1 MQNLLHRS
9 ALDSGLTLL
18 PGAIVMA
25 FMSMTSG
32 ALYEK
37 FGPRKLALVGMAIV
51 VITTA
56 YFVVMDEQT
65 STIMLATVYA
75 IRMVG
80 IALGLIPV
88 MTHTMNQLK
97 PEMNAHG
104 SSMTNTVQQI
114 AGSIGTAALIT
125 ILSHAS
131 KKLFSNYV
139 RL

>member
-25 FMSMTSG
+25 FMSITRV
-32 ALYEK
+32 LYMK
-37 FGPRKLALVGMAIV
+37 SFGPRNLALVGMAIV

-65 STIMLATVYA
+65 STIILATVYA

-88 MTHTMNQLK
+88 MTRT
-97 PEMNAHG
+97 G
-104 SSMTNTVQQI
+104 
-114 AGSIGTAALIT
+114 
-125 ILSHAS
+125 
-131 KKLFSNYV
+131 
-139 RL
+139 

>member
-1 MQNLLHRS
+1 
-9 ALDSGLTLL
+9 
-18 PGAIVMA
+18 
-25 FMSMTSG
+25 
-32 ALYEK
+32 
-37 FGPRKLALVGMAIV
+37 MAIV

-97 PEMNAHG
+97 PEMNDMVH
-104 SSMTNTVQQI
+104 
-114 AGSIGTAALIT
+114 L
-125 ILSHAS
+125 
-131 KKLFSNYV
+131 
-139 RL
+139 